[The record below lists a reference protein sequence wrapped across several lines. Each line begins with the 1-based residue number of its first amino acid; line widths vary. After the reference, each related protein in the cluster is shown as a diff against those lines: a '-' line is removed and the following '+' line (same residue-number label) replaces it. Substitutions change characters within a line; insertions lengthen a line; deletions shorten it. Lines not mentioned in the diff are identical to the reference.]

1 MLFLKDREMCS
12 NSLGIEQGRT
22 TRTICGDV
30 TYPKF
35 KYLTT
40 GPMIVFENKIAQF
53 SNMPEFILLLTV
65 GVILLNFSVNTTFF
79 GFEDNA
85 FIATVY
91 AQSDLSGLTPE
102 ELELEDYLS
111 SLKEFQNQSSTNES
125 SLVDESV
132 DNTMTDET
140 DLATQQL
147 RTDISGHY
155 SDPNY
160 GIIDFVIPSGWYGS
174 ERQWS
179 GDKSISLDMHEGT
192 ETEYQDRL
200 FSPPSGD
207 NTIENDPTMTLESND
222 KAQQQFIQ
230 SGLGGEPLV
239 AEIVPASQCKNLD
252 GSIRFLEPNS
262 TVTIYGKAFSVFTME
277 CKWETDFGD
286 DMQMGN
292 LNDSSDDSAMRGS
305 STEVSK
311 TYRYDSPERIYSLQL
326 KVSKDLFS
334 EGQDIPENVIDLKK
348 YAPIID
354 GAVQTL
360 KIE

>member
-1 MLFLKDREMCS
+1 
-12 NSLGIEQGRT
+12 LGIEQGRT
-22 TRTICGDV
+22 TRTICRNV

-40 GPMIVFENKIAQF
+40 GLKIVFKNKISQF
-53 SNMPEFILLLTV
+53 SNMLVFILMLTA
-65 GVILLNFSVNTTFF
+65 GVTLLNFSINTTFF

-91 AQSDLSGLTPE
+91 AQSDLSTQSPE
-102 ELELEDYLS
+102 ERELEDYLS

-179 GDKSISLDMHEGT
+179 GDKSISLDIHQGT

-200 FSPPSGD
+200 MSPPSGD
-207 NTIENDPTMTLESND
+207 NTIENDPTLRAPYIP
-222 KAQQQFIQ
+222 K
-230 SGLGGEPLV
+230 
-239 AEIVPASQCKNLD
+239 
-252 GSIRFLEPNS
+252 SIL
-262 TVTIYGKAFSVFTME
+262 
-277 CKWETDFGD
+277 
-286 DMQMGN
+286 
-292 LNDSSDDSAMRGS
+292 
-305 STEVSK
+305 
-311 TYRYDSPERIYSLQL
+311 
-326 KVSKDLFS
+326 
-334 EGQDIPENVIDLKK
+334 
-348 YAPIID
+348 
-354 GAVQTL
+354 
-360 KIE
+360 